1 MSQLE
6 TDPRSVDVG
15 GAETL
20 PIAVDFTAVLG
31 TLEVVNGGGA
41 PTCSLTDL
49 TDASSTSGMLSGLP
63 TVSGNRVQQ
72 TVTGLR
78 AGHRY
83 RLEVVARVGAAK
95 VWAAEVE
102 INCPW

>member
-6 TDPRSVDVG
+6 TDPRGVDVG
-15 GAETL
+15 SAEML
-20 PIAVDFTAVLG
+20 PIAVDFTAVL
-31 TLEVVNGGGA
+31 EVAETVNGGGA
-41 PTCSLTDL
+41 PTCGLTDL
-49 TDASSTSGMLSGLP
+49 TDASSTAGMLTGPP

-83 RLEVVARVGAAK
+83 RLEVIARVSASK